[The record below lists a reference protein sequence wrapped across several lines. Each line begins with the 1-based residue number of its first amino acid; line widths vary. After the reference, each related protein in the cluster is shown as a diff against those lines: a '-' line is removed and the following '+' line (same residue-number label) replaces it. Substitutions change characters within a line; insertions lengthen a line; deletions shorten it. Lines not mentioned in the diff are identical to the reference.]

1 MSKMSETSG
10 AADARYKW
18 VVLAV
23 IVAGSVLA
31 VMDIGMVGIGTP
43 AMMDALN
50 TDANTIVWVSLAFTL
65 VGAGPLLVLGWV
77 GDTVGRKRVY
87 VWGVLIL
94 AAGLAL
100 SALSQNVTQLIVVR
114 LLAAVGWSMILAV
127 DNALLTQGFPAHQR
141 GRAQGVNTAALG
153 VGVGIATIAGGALV
167 DLVGWR
173 ALFWSRIPGQLL
185 LAFIAW
191 RFLRDEPIERR
202 GPLKIDYAGAV
213 ILTVAMLTGLLAI
226 NQAGW
231 AGVESPVVISL
242 AVATAFL
249 LPVLLLV
256 ERRAAV
262 PILELRLFVSR
273 MFSSGIMAQVIFQLA
288 QGSLSFLMPFYLI
301 QGMGYSALFAGLMVF
316 PFSFTRLIV
325 SPVSGLVADR
335 VGTSGPSALGLLMLL
350 GAMLAMARLGAGA
363 PAWQILIPIVVG
375 GTGVSI
381 FLPAN
386 NSAIMGGVPRSYLG
400 SAAAFLAAGRALGN
414 SIGFA
419 LAAALF
425 SSTLVA
431 EEAKDA
437 GLAAET
443 VVAAFGDAIAVTA
456 IVGFIGLLAIYLRGR
471 R

>member
-1 MSKMSETSG
+1 MSEVPETSD
-10 AADARYKW
+10 AAPAHYKW

-23 IVAGSVLA
+23 IAAGSVLA

-43 AMMDALN
+43 AMMDALD
-50 TDANTIVWVSLAFTL
+50 TDANTIVWVSLAYTL
-65 VGAGPLLVLGWV
+65 VGAGPVLVLGWV

-87 VWGVLIL
+87 LWGILIL
-94 AAGLAL
+94 AVGLAL
-100 SALSQNVTQLIVVR
+100 SALSQNVSQLIVVR
-114 LLAAVGWSMILAV
+114 LLGAVGWSMMLAV

-153 VGVGIATIAGGALV
+153 VGVGIATIVGGVLV

-185 LAFIAW
+185 LAFLAW
-191 RFLRDEPIERR
+191 RFLRDEPMDRR
-202 GPLKIDYAGAV
+202 GPLQVDYAGAV
-213 ILTVAMLTGLLAI
+213 ILTAAMLTCLLAI

-231 AGVESPVVISL
+231 SGVGSPVVIAL

-256 ERRAAV
+256 EKRTAI
-262 PILELRLFVSR
+262 PILELKLFASR
-273 MFSSGIMAQVIFQLA
+273 IFSSGIMAQVIFQMS

-301 QGMGYSALFAGLMVF
+301 QGLGHSAFFAGLMVF
-316 PFSFTRLIV
+316 PFSFTRLIF
-325 SPVSGLVADR
+325 SPVAGLVADR
-335 VGTSGPSALGLLMLL
+335 VGTRGPSTLGLLMLL
-350 GAMLAMARLGAGA
+350 GAMLALARLGAGA

-375 GTGVSI
+375 GAGVSI

-386 NSAIMGGVPRSYLG
+386 NSAILGGVPRSYLG

-443 VVAAFGDAIAVTA
+443 VVAAFGDAITVTA
-456 IVGFIGLLAIYLRGR
+456 IVGFAGLLAIYLRGR

>member
-94 AAGLAL
+94 TAGLAL